1 MRAVLCTHLG
11 PPETLEIGEMDDPIP
26 GDGEVVV
33 DVTAAALNFMDTL
46 IIEGRYQVKPELP
59 FSPGAEFAGTVSAI
73 GNGVNGLAVGDRVLG
88 NPGYG
93 AGREKVLSPAQALV
107 HVPASIPDEKAAG
120 LSVTYG
126 TAIHALK
133 DRAQLQP
140 GEKVAILGASGGA
153 GIAAVEIA
161 RIMGAHVI
169 ACVSSPEK
177 AAFCRERGAHETL
190 IYAEADLKTT
200 LKQAGGASGI
210 DVIYDAIGGP
220 YSEPAL
226 RALAWKGRFLV
237 IGFAA
242 GDIPTIPLNLLLLK
256 GCDIRGVFFARFAQE
271 EPEAHRANLR
281 QLLQWCESGA
291 LKPHVD
297 AVYALDETADA
308 ISALAE
314 RRVKGKVVVKP
325 SRLFRV

>member
-1 MRAVLCTHLG
+1 MRAVLCTDLG
-11 PPETLEIGEMDDPIP
+11 PPEMLHIRDLDDPLP

-59 FSPGAEFAGTVSAI
+59 FSPGAEFAGTVSAV
-73 GNGVNGLAVGDRVLG
+73 GHGVNGFAAGDRVLG

-93 AGREKVLSPAQALV
+93 ACREKVVIHAEALV

-133 DRAQLQP
+133 DRAGLQP

-153 GIAAVEIA
+153 GIAAVEVA
-161 RIMGAHVI
+161 RIIGGHVI

-177 AAFCRERGAHETL
+177 AAFCEERGAHETL
-190 IYAEADLKTT
+190 VYGEGDLKGA
-200 LKQAGGASGI
+200 LKQAGGQSGI

-242 GDIPTIPLNLLLLK
+242 GDIPKIPLNLLLLK
-256 GCDIRGVFFARFAQE
+256 GCDLRGVFFGRFAQE

-281 QLLQWCESGA
+281 QLLQWCESGD

-297 AVYALDETADA
+297 AVFTLDQTAEA

-314 RRVKGKVVVKP
+314 RRVKGKVIVRP
-325 SRLFRV
+325 

>member
-11 PPETLEIGEMDDPIP
+11 PPETLKIGVLDDPIP
-26 GDGEVVV
+26 GAGEVVV
-33 DVTAAALNFMDTL
+33 GVTAAALNFMDTL

-59 FSPGAEFAGTVSAI
+59 FSPGAEFAGTVSAV
-73 GNGVNGLAVGDRVLG
+73 GDGVNGFAIGDRVLG

-93 AGREKVLSPAQALV
+93 ACREKIVIPAEALV
-107 HVPASIPDEKAAG
+107 HLPASIPDEKAAG

-133 DRAQLQP
+133 DRAALQP
-140 GEKVAILGASGGA
+140 GEKIAILGASGGA

-169 ACVSSPEK
+169 ACVSSSEK
-177 AAFCRERGAHETL
+177 AAFCEEHGAHETL
-190 IYAEADLKTT
+190 VYAQGDLKSA
-200 LKQAGGASGI
+200 LKHAGGASGI

-226 RALAWKGRFLV
+226 RTLGWKGRFLV

-242 GDIPTIPLNLLLLK
+242 GDIPKIPLNLLLLK

-281 QLLQWCESGA
+281 QLLQWCESGE

-297 AVYALDETADA
+297 AVYTLDETADA
-308 ISALAE
+308 ISALAD
-314 RRVKGKVVVKP
+314 RRVKGKVIVRP
-325 SRLFRV
+325 